1 MCFTFWIIFRFHMRK
16 TVCFRNLSYN
26 VWYFESLVCLFSI
39 IIRLSPL
46 NMYFSMQ
53 YDSKHNSS
61 YFDCLNSNPFNIF
74 LISMHLQVFQAWNS
88 CKQNRIEN
96 LTIFFAFASRNILDW
111 IRWGTKSAVWCW
123 SSFEFLRFVCFN
135 FIWFTFSVYM
145 LIVLLHEFEIFY
157 IFLDKITFRWSFYK
171 FKFQT

>member
-1 MCFTFWIIFRFHMRK
+1 MHKNVLCIVFYIYMRK
-16 TVCFRNLSYN
+16 TVFFRNFSNNN
-26 VWYFESLVCLFSI
+26 VWYFESLVCSFSI
-39 IIRLSPL
+39 IIRLLPL

-53 YDSKHNSS
+53 YDSKHNCG

-74 LISMHLQVFQAWNS
+74 LILIQLQIFQAWYS
-88 CKQNRIEN
+88 CEQKRIEN

-123 SSFEFLRFVCFN
+123 SCFEFLRFVRFN

-145 LIVLLHEFEIFY
+145 LIVLLHEFKIFN
-157 IFLDKITFRWSFYK
+157 IFLNKITFRWSFYK
-171 FKFQT
+171 FKF